1 MLGPPR
7 RNHSSGVG
15 LFGLNILAVGAGT
28 IYMWPSEASNWWD
41 REEVREG
48 LGLIITTVALLLTT
62 LTLWRSATVRAQE
75 RLAETVP

>member
-1 MLGPPR
+1 
-7 RNHSSGVG
+7 
-15 LFGLNILAVGAGT
+15 
-28 IYMWPSEASNWWD
+28 MWPSEVSNWWD